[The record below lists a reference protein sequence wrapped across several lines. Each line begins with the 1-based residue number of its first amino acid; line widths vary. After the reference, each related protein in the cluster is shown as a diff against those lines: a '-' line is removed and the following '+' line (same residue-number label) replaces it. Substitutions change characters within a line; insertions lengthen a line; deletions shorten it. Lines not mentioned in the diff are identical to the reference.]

1 MTAKLQSESTVS
13 ENEFVEGIQF
23 SQEMGVV
30 MKGRYSIQHI
40 HLLYSI
46 LLRFSDGPPKNGE
59 INAIGKWHKPWFYT
73 HVEGIGKK
81 NEVYWKERVK

>member
-1 MTAKLQSESTVS
+1 MTAKLQSESTVA

-40 HLLYSI
+40 HLLSI
-46 LLRFSDGPPKNGE
+46 QFFSDSAMVLPRMEKLMQLENGT
-59 INAIGKWHKPWFYT
+59 NLGSTPM
-73 HVEGIGKK
+73 
-81 NEVYWKERVK
+81 WKESERRMRYT